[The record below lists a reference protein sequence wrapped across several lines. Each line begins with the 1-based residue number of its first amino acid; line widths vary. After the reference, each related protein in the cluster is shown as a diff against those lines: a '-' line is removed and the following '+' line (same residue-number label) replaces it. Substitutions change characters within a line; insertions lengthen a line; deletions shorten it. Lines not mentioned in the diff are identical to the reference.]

1 MAKRKR
7 SLDLLADPQ
16 ILREVVKRLS
26 GIDADYDAELIKSFA
41 EAAELSPG
49 EVWLAIKGRCH
60 PCPRRSI
67 H

>member
-1 MAKRKR
+1 MAKSKY
-7 SLDLLADPQ
+7 SELFADPWLMREL
-16 ILREVVKRLS
+16 LRRLS

-41 EAAELSPG
+41 EAAELTPG
-49 EVWLAIKGRCH
+49 EVWLAIKGRCL